1 MGNRINEDSIV
12 KASLKWL
19 KSLPNCKVRKRR
31 GGVSNRGEPD
41 LYGCINGVHFE
52 IEVKAPGSTMT
63 PHQISRLEEWDA
75 AGAITGLSYCLDDTK
90 TIIFTGLL
98 NSTPITSKIKQFL
111 SERSGECLKYVNPN

>member
-1 MGNRINEDSIV
+1 MANRISEDSIV

-41 LYGCINGVHFE
+41 IYGSINGIHFE
-52 IEVKAPGSTMT
+52 IEVKAPGNTMT
-63 PHQISRLEEWDA
+63 PHQISRLQEWDA
-75 AGAITGLSYCLDDTK
+75 ADAITGLSYCLDDTK

-98 NSTPITSKIKQFL
+98 EKADLPKIKQFL